1 MDFMG
6 PTWTRETK
14 KALIFKGFLYVF
26 ELCWIIN
33 WWRRRESNPRP
44 KTFHSG
50 VYIHSPTKDFHLLGL
65 AGHGGQEINL

>member
-1 MDFMG
+1 V
-6 PTWTRETK
+6 
-14 KALIFKGFLYVF
+14 AVF
-26 ELCWIIN
+26 GLNCVSNED

>member
-1 MDFMG
+1 LAM
-6 PTWTRETK
+6 PSQVSYTV
-14 KALIFKGFLYVF
+14 AVF
-26 ELCWIIN
+26 GLNCVSNED